1 MAKNTDISLRNK
13 VIYSVYVRNHTND
26 GTFNAVADDL
36 DRIKSLGT
44 DIIWFMPIHP
54 IGVKNKKGSLGCP
67 YANKDYRTTNPEYG
81 TMDDFKN
88 LVEKIHAKSM
98 KCMID
103 VVYNHTSPD
112 SNLSVEH
119 PEFFYRKPDGNFGN
133 KVGDWSDIIDLD
145 YSNKELWKY
154 QIDSLVM
161 WAKIVDGFRCDVASF
176 VPVEFWKQAREAV
189 AKVNPDCIWLAE
201 SVHSSFNVFSRKSG
215 IYTASDYELF
225 DAFDMEY
232 DYDIREVFDKYLKGK
247 TTLSN
252 YMDMFN
258 YQEAIYPQNYDKMRC
273 LENHDQ
279 PRICH
284 YVKNRSDLE
293 NYTAFL
299 YFLKG
304 STLIYAGQEFGCD
317 ETPSLFDK
325 DVFPRNTGIDI
336 SSLLAKL
343 DTIKK
348 TVLDDDDYFRAD
360 ADDENDIAIF
370 ERDNNKSKKVGIF
383 SLKSKSADV
392 KVDLPDGD
400 YKNVASFVAVL
411 PANDPEI
418 LVYVMLDDPNNA
430 RTDYS
435 SILAAPVAGNII
447 SEVAPYLG
455 IATDGEDRS
464 GTIVTVPNLVG
475 TEWSNAQVQ
484 LNIQGLKHQ
493 LQESQSS
500 QSAAP
505 VTYQYPHAGSKVPYG
520 TTIYLYTDT
529 YEGSHTEVPDV
540 TGKSPDFARQ
550 MLSAAGLNC
559 VVEGSGT
566 VQAQSAEPGSS
577 VQRGTI
583 ITLTCG

>member
-1 MAKNTDISLRNK
+1 MAKNTEISLRNK

-36 DRIKSLGT
+36 DRIKLLGT

-81 TMDDFKN
+81 TMDDFKS
-88 LVEKIHAKSM
+88 LVEKIHAKGM
-98 KCMID
+98 KCIID

-145 YSNKELWKY
+145 YSNKELWQY

-161 WAKIVDGFRCDVASF
+161 WARIVDGFRCDVASF

-189 AKVNPDCIWLAE
+189 ANVNPDCIWLAE

-232 DYDIREVFDKYLKGK
+232 DYDIREVFDKYLKGE
-247 TTLSN
+247 TSLSH
-252 YMDMFN
+252 YLDMFN

-284 YVKNRSDLE
+284 YVKEKSDLE

-325 DVFPRNTGIDI
+325 DVFPRNTGIDL
-336 SSLLAKL
+336 SNLFAKL

-360 ADDENDIAIF
+360 ADDENDIAIL

-383 SLKSKSADV
+383 SLKSK
-392 KVDLPDGD
+392 
-400 YKNVASFVAVL
+400 
-411 PANDPEI
+411 
-418 LVYVMLDDPNNA
+418 
-430 RTDYS
+430 
-435 SILAAPVAGNII
+435 
-447 SEVAPYLG
+447 
-455 IATDGEDRS
+455 
-464 GTIVTVPNLVG
+464 
-475 TEWSNAQVQ
+475 
-484 LNIQGLKHQ
+484 
-493 LQESQSS
+493 
-500 QSAAP
+500 
-505 VTYQYPHAGSKVPYG
+505 
-520 TTIYLYTDT
+520 
-529 YEGSHTEVPDV
+529 
-540 TGKSPDFARQ
+540 
-550 MLSAAGLNC
+550 
-559 VVEGSGT
+559 
-566 VQAQSAEPGSS
+566 
-577 VQRGTI
+577 
-583 ITLTCG
+583 